1 MTREELDTLWNQAV
15 YTRDVSDEPMLRGD
29 EAHKAIV
36 YRFAKLV
43 TYYELRA
50 HRAMEDR
57 LNKWMDEGDRIVG
70 NQGLGMMFRLGA
82 WWANR
87 PFRKNKDARGSK
99 T

>member
-29 EAHKAIV
+29 EAHKAAV

-43 TYYELRA
+43 AYYELRT
-50 HRAMEDR
+50 HRATEDR
-57 LNKWMDEGDRIVG
+57 LNKWMDEGERVFG
-70 NQGLGMMFRLGA
+70 SRGFGMMFRLGA
-82 WWANR
+82 WWADR
-87 PFRKNKDARGSK
+87 PFRKNKDARGSE